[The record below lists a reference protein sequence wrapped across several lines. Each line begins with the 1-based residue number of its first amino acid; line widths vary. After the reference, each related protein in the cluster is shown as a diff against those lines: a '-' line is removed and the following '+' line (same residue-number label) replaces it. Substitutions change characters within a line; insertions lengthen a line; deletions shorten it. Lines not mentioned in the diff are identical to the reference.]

1 MLPNLSVIAVI
12 AAVLVLAVVL
22 DRVLFKPLVRVVR
35 EREAAVKSAIQ
46 LAETAA
52 EKARG
57 AAAEFDGTLA
67 AARTEL
73 YKQMDDRRKVAD
85 GYRGELMA
93 KTREEVDASL
103 AAARAQLEEQTALA
117 RVRLEHDADQ
127 LGKEIAAKV
136 LGRG

>member
-1 MLPNLSVIAVI
+1 MLPNLSVVAVI
-12 AAVLVLAVVL
+12 AAVLLLAVVL
-22 DRVLFKPLVRVVR
+22 DRVLFKPLVRVMR

-52 EKARG
+52 EKARS
-57 AAAEFDGTLA
+57 AAAEFDGKLA

-85 GYRGELMA
+85 GYRGELMT
-93 KTREEVDASL
+93 KTREEVDAAL
-103 AAARAQLEEQTALA
+103 AAARAQLEEQTAQA